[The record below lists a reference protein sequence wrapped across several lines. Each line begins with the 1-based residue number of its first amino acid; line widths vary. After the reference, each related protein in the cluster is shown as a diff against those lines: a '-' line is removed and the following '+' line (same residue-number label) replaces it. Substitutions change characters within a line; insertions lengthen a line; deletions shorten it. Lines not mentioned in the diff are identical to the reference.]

1 MMQFLINMLG
11 IRHSLMHD
19 LLFPDIAFVFFT
31 SYLLYFSS
39 RVFPLNT
46 SLFGTLLPDDS
57 GQHCVGTSGVP
68 RRRHMIA

>member
-1 MMQFLINMLG
+1 MQFLINMLS
-11 IRHSLMHD
+11 IRHSPMHD
-19 LLFPDIAFVFFT
+19 LLFPDTAFVSFT

-39 RVFPLNT
+39 PVLPLYT

-57 GQHCVGTSGVP
+57 GQHVCGYP